1 MSSSSSSSND
11 QEQTI
16 YKCQY
21 QKYCN
26 IFTPNRNW
34 NETEY
39 RYWNEAWVEMGSCL
53 VHELTD
59 EPTSQPTSLSPTP
72 KPITPKPTIP
82 ACPAPYNSTRTNYL
96 PNESIEVHYN
106 ILTCQSNYVKYCN
119 IHIVNRNWNTEERGK
134 WNVAWKF
141 VGPCLKEVDDSDKVE
156 GSAEVEEVDESVDEG
171 LLPSLPAVETDN
183 PTKVSIKNDICKM
196 FINV

>member
-1 MSSSSSSSND
+1 MSSSSSTSDD

-26 IFTPNRNW
+26 IFTPNKHW

-39 RYWNEAWVEMGSCL
+39 MYWNEAWVEMGSCL
-53 VHELTD
+53 VRELTD

-82 ACPAPYNSTRTNYL
+82 ICPASYNSTRTNYL
-96 PNESIEVHYN
+96 PNESIEVHSN
-106 ILTCQSNYVKYCN
+106 ILICQEDYVKYCN
-119 IHIVNRNWNTEERGK
+119 IHIVNRNWNTEEREK

-141 VGPCLKEVDDSDKVE
+141 VGPCLKVDDENNEEVGTE
-156 GSAEVEEVDESVDEG
+156 EVEEKVDESLNEG
-171 LLPSLPAVETDN
+171 SLPSLPADNTDS
-183 PTKVSIKNDICKM
+183 PTKVSN
-196 FINV
+196 